1 MTIALALLAGVIA
14 YLIAY
19 ALIRHADRLRL
30 IDEPNARSSHQK
42 RTPRGGGAGIF
53 AAGLLVG
60 AWLAWRYAWP
70 TGAYVLALS
79 SVIAVIGF
87 LDDLYSLTARSRLA
101 VQIGCCGLL
110 ILAMMP
116 VQIWPSA
123 VEWLGLA
130 LLLVLG
136 VWWINLFNFMDG
148 IDAIAATQGIF
159 MLGAAT
165 ILSLLNAPEAASNP
179 AWIWMVSLLA
189 AIVGFLLLNWPP
201 AKIFMGDVGSTYVA
215 FMILAFAVFSVG
227 QGWLYPSTWA
237 ILGALFFTDAT
248 ITLLTRIARGER
260 WHAAHRSHAYQ
271 RLSRR
276 WQGHRP
282 VVAFAVA
289 FNVLWILPLAL
300 LSIYWDKFESLFILL
315 AYAPVVVGV
324 VRVGGGRPDAA

>member
-1 MTIALALLAGVIA
+1 MTIYLALLAGVIA

-42 RTPRGGGAGIF
+42 GTPRGGGAGIF

-60 AWLAWRYAWP
+60 AWLAWRYSWP

-87 LDDLYSLTARSRLA
+87 LDDLYSLSARSRLA
-101 VQIGCCGLL
+101 VQIVCSALL
-110 ILAMMP
+110 ILAVMP
-116 VQIWPSA
+116 THLWPSA
-123 VEWLGLA
+123 AGWLGLA
-130 LLLVLG
+130 LLLALG

-148 IDAIAATQGIF
+148 IDAFAATEGIF
-159 MLGAAT
+159 MLGAAA
-165 ILSLLNAPEAASNP
+165 ILSLLTSPEAASDP
-179 AWIWMVSLLA
+179 AWIWMVALLA
-189 AIVGFLLLNWPP
+189 AIVGFLMLNWPP
-201 AKIFMGDVGSTYVA
+201 AKIFMGDVGSTYLA
-215 FMILAFAVFSVG
+215 FMIFAFAVISVE

-260 WHAAHRSHAYQ
+260 WHEAHRSHAYQ

-276 WQGHRP
+276 WKGHRP
-282 VVAFAVA
+282 VVALAIA

-300 LSIYWDKFESLFILL
+300 LSVYWDKFESLFILL
-315 AYAPVVVGV
+315 SYAPVVWGV